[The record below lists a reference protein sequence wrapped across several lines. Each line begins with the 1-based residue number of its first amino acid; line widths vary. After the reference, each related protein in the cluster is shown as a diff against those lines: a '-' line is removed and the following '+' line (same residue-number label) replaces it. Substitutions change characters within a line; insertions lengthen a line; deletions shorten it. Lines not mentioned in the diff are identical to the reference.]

1 MVSSVAGLG
10 LRILGWQLAGIGL
23 VALPIWWFDSQLAL
37 SIGVGGSIGFA
48 AALYLVFVQ
57 VKHALQPARPASLLS
72 LLTNWFI
79 KTLLVLGLLMI
90 ALRSGYFRP
99 LAVLLGLMM
108 SLVLYWLAV
117 VTQQTSARRE

>member
-1 MVSSVAGLG
+1 MVSSIARLG
-10 LRILGWQLAGIGL
+10 VRILGWQLAGIGL
-23 VALPIWWFDSQLAL
+23 LALPLWWYDGRLAL
-37 SIGVGGSIGFA
+37 SMSVGGGIGFA

-57 VKHALQPARPASLLS
+57 VKHALRPARPATLLS

-90 ALRSGYFRP
+90 ALRSGSFRP
-99 LAVLLGLMM
+99 LAVLLGLML